1 MFGQAADTKHGPVR
15 FIRDVR
21 NGRGK
26 WVSGDRLRM
35 GCECPIGCQVEKV
48 DSQFDGDF
56 HVCVLESASRDARVY
71 PLPGQARTSFNKP
84 SASARRKVLE
94 EVVHFVR
101 LDGAR
106 RLGIEEAADNVLRE
120 FRLRLHDFVEVAPPV
135 NDIGE
140 LGDLVQLVS

>member
-1 MFGQAADTKHGPVR
+1 MFGQAADAKHGPVC

-21 NGRGK
+21 NRRGE

-56 HVCVLESASRDARVY
+56 HVCVLVSASRDARVY
-71 PLPGQARTSFNKP
+71 PLRGQARTSFNT
-84 SASARRKVLE
+84 SLASARRKVLE
-94 EVVHFVR
+94 EVIHFVR
-101 LDGAR
+101 LNGAR
-106 RLGIEEAADNVLRE
+106 RLGIEEAADNVLGE
-120 FRLRLHDFVEVAPPV
+120 FRPGLHDFIEVAPPV

-140 LGDLVQLVS
+140 LSHLVQLVS